1 MYLDR
6 SALLGRTARRYKDV
20 PLSDGGIVRLQSLT
34 DLERMEWNQELFDTD
49 GKPIVER
56 WKYQTAKLLV
66 RVIVDGEGKRVFA
79 DHEWESIL
87 DMDSLDTD
95 VLGDEARKHIGAVD
109 RDAKKS

>member
-20 PLSDGGIVRLQSLT
+20 LLSDGGIVRLQSLT
-34 DLERMEWNQELFDTD
+34 DLERMEWNQELFDSD
-49 GKPIVER
+49 GKPVVER

-95 VLGDEARKHIGAVD
+95 LLGDESRKHIGAVD